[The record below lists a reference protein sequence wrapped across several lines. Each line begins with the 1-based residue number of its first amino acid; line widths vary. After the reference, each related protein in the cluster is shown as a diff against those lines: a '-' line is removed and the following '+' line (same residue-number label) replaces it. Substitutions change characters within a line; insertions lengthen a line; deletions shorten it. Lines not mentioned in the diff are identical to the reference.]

1 MIADRH
7 GDGHIDADHAHLHF
21 LCKFARKIAIA
32 GEDGN
37 AVAIGHSQYDAP
49 EIDGK
54 VQIDLAQGEAAD
66 VGSFVNVEITE
77 AGDYDLFGRLA
88 K

>member
-1 MIADRH
+1 M
-7 GDGHIDADHAHLHF
+7 DARIGQTLQILVDE
-21 LCKFARKIAIA
+21 A
-32 GEDGN
+32 GFDEDGN